1 VRVIRTPP
9 YMQMKNVPE
18 TNTRYNKT
26 ISVAL
31 LKIGSEQPRR
41 LVLTQHLAVT
51 EVFVLVYR
59 HSVSLGSDIEY
70 HFGFLAIFVHG
81 SFVVG
86 EGSLSMLGLV
96 VDIEELAKTL
106 NSDATKDTKDV
117 ALVFVELYMDVSCN
131 IEGKLGKDSPGG
143 ASRQ

>member
-1 VRVIRTPP
+1 VLTKIR
-9 YMQMKNVPE
+9 
-18 TNTRYNKT
+18 
-26 ISVAL
+26 
-31 LKIGSEQPRR
+31 SEQPRR

-51 EVFVLVYR
+51 EVFVLIYR
-59 HSVSLGSDIEY
+59 HSISLSCDIEY
-70 HFGFLAIFVHG
+70 DIGFLAIFVHG

-106 NSDATKDTKDV
+106 NADAAKDTKDV
-117 ALVFVELYMDVSCN
+117 ALVFVELWVDVSYVV
-131 IEGKLGKDSPGG
+131 EAKLVDYLPGG